1 MAKLIAFDVMS
12 GDLGIEAAL
21 AGIRI
26 ALAEN
31 PQMRILAVGDEK
43 RLQPALEAHDR
54 LQVRHA
60 EAVVS
65 MAENPKQAVRRRNT
79 SLYRA
84 VELVAD
90 GKADAAVSAGN
101 TGALMVTA
109 KVLLKMR
116 PPYRRPAIAG
126 HIPCVGCTESF
137 TMLDLGAN
145 VDRSPEMLVDFA
157 GMGSEFARTVKG
169 ARAPRI
175 ALLNVGTENIKGGQ
189 DLLAAHR
196 MLAETDL
203 NYAGFVEANT
213 LFDPATAAAQ
223 IPQVVVCDGFV
234 GNVFLKTIEG
244 ISKMIKSMF
253 ADAYRAGAYSRLAGL
268 VSLPVLNG
276 LRKTMDSR
284 RYNGASFLGLRGL
297 VVKAHGNSDPVGFA
311 CALAFAMRQIEDQQS
326 LLK

>member
-1 MAKLIAFDVMS
+1 MARLIAFDVMS
-12 GDLGIEAAL
+12 GDLGIEAAI
-21 AGIRI
+21 AAIKI

-31 PQMRILAVGDEK
+31 PQMQIIAVGDEK
-43 RLQPALEAHDR
+43 RLQAQLAGHDR
-54 LQVRHA
+54 VQIRHA

-79 SLYRA
+79 SLYKTI
-84 VELVAD
+84 ELVAD
-90 GKADAAVSAGN
+90 GHANVAVSAGN
-101 TGALMVTA
+101 TGALMITA

-126 HIPCVGCTESF
+126 QIPCVGCTDSF

-157 GMGSEFARTVKG
+157 RMGSEFARVVKG
-169 ARAPRI
+169 SDSPRI

-189 DLLAAHR
+189 DLLAAHQ
-196 MLAETDL
+196 LLGETDL
-203 NYAGFVEANT
+203 NYTGFIEANS
-213 LFDPATAAAQ
+213 LFDPATAAADL
-223 IPQVVVCDGFV
+223 PQVVVCDGFV

-244 ISKMIKSMF
+244 LSKMIKSMF
-253 ADAYRAGAYSRLAGL
+253 GNAYQSTAYSRLAGL

-297 VVKAHGNSDPVGFA
+297 VVKAHGNSDSVGLA
-311 CALAFAMRQIEDQQS
+311 CALAFAMRQIDDQQS
-326 LLK
+326 LIG

>member
-1 MAKLIAFDVMS
+1 MARLIAFDVMS
-12 GDLGIEAAL
+12 GDLGIEAAIE
-21 AGIRI
+21 GIRI

-31 PQMRILAVGDEK
+31 PKMRILAVGDEK
-43 RLQPALEAHDR
+43 KLRPALAESDR
-54 LQVRHA
+54 LEIRHA

-65 MAENPKQAVRRRNT
+65 MEENPKQAVRRRNT
-79 SLYRA
+79 SLYKT
-84 VELVAD
+84 VEMVAD
-90 GKADAAVSAGN
+90 GHAGAAVSAGN

-116 PPYRRPAIAG
+116 EAYRRPAIAG
-126 HIPCVGCTESF
+126 QIPCAGCTESF

-145 VDRSPEMLVDFA
+145 VDRTPEMLVDFA
-157 GMGSEFARTVKG
+157 SMGNEFARTVKG
-169 ARAPRI
+169 TPSPRI

-196 MLAETDL
+196 MLGETDL

-213 LFDPATAAAQ
+213 LFEPGIAAGQ

-244 ISKMIKSMF
+244 LSGMIKSMF
-253 ADAYRAGAYSRLAGL
+253 GNAYRSGPYSRLAGL
-268 VSLPVLNG
+268 VSLPVING
-276 LRKTMDSR
+276 LRRTMDSR

-297 VVKAHGNSDPVGFA
+297 VVKAHGNSDAVGFA
-311 CALAFAMRQIEDQQS
+311 CALAFAMRQTDDQQA
-326 LLK
+326 LLG

>member
-1 MAKLIAFDVMS
+1 MAKLIAFDAMS
-12 GDLGIEAAL
+12 GDLGIEAAI

-43 RLQPALEAHDR
+43 RLQPALAGNER

-90 GKADAAVSAGN
+90 GQADAAVSAGN

-126 HIPCVGCTESF
+126 QIPCAGCTESF

-145 VDRSPEMLVDFA
+145 IDRNPEMLVDFA
-157 GMGSEFARTVKG
+157 HMGAEFARTVKKS
-169 ARAPRI
+169 AAPRI

-189 DLLAAHR
+189 DLLAAHG
-196 MLAETDL
+196 MLGETDL
-203 NYAGFVEANT
+203 NYTGFIEANS
-213 LFDPATAAAQ
+213 LFDPATAPGSL
-223 IPQVVVCDGFV
+223 PQVVVCDGFV

-244 ISKMIKSMF
+244 LSNMIKSMF
-253 ADAYRAGAYSRLAGL
+253 GNAYRAGAYSRIAGL

-276 LRKTMDSR
+276 LRRTMDSR

-297 VVKAHGNSDPVGFA
+297 VVKAHGNSDPVGLA

-326 LLK
+326 LLE